1 MKIKINDIEY
11 LNIRRLTGDK
21 KFDGKVTVTFIGDSL
36 RGLESVDGVISVY
49 ADNGFLMQEVDP
61 SKYLRTVINVN
72 SIQLTN
78 IPEGYVPS
86 PTLEARVSNLEQTAD
101 ALLGVSE

>member
-11 LNIRRLTGDK
+11 LNIKRLKSEKTM
-21 KFDGKVTVTFIGDSL
+21 TFIGDSL

-49 ADNGFLMQEVDP
+49 ADNGFLMQEVNP
-61 SKYLRTVINVN
+61 NAYLRTVVNVN

-78 IPEGYVPS
+78 VPENYVPA
-86 PTLEARVSNLEQTAD
+86 PTIEARVANLEQTAD

>member
-11 LNIRRLTGDK
+11 LNIKRIQSDK
-21 KFDGKVTVTFIGDSL
+21 SMFFIGDSL

-61 SKYLRTVINVN
+61 NSYLRTVLNVN

-78 IPEGYVPS
+78 VPENYIPA
-86 PTLEARVSNLEQTAD
+86 PTIEAGVANLEQTAD

>member
-11 LNIRRLTGDK
+11 LNIKRLKSEKTM
-21 KFDGKVTVTFIGDSL
+21 TFISDSL
-36 RGLESVDGVISVY
+36 RGLESVDGAISVY
-49 ADNGFLMQEVDP
+49 ADNGFLMQDIDP
-61 SKYLRTVINVN
+61 NAYLRTVVNVN

-78 IPEGYVPS
+78 VPENYTPA
-86 PTLEARVSNLEQTAD
+86 PTIEARVANLEQTAD